1 MVAVGRAGR
10 CFPPLRK
17 GTRKET
23 ARKRGG
29 ERASFVFLSSHH
41 SKQFNR
47 HRAAKCYVAAVSRRL
62 GWIESLKNEIY
73 VRITKPAKMYVLE
86 SDRGRHSYQGGKNLH
101 SLTFSHEMTYRAR
114 TRSVCSVCLRETV
127 NGSKG
132 VAVRGA
138 GHDMV
143 PCPPMSPL
151 NLAPLSRRSSHKCRY
166 PDLWSQFSTVHSTPL
181 VCLGRDQI

>member
-1 MVAVGRAGR
+1 MDEDFSFLPSLLSVSPIFPHSVISRTWAGEEGWSRSRSVGQVDVFPR
-10 CFPPLRK
+10 CEK
-17 GTRKET
+17 EGTRKET

-29 ERASFVFLSSHH
+29 ERASFVFLSSLH

-73 VRITKPAKMYVLE
+73 VRTTKPAKMYVLE
-86 SDRGRHSYQGGKNLH
+86 SDRGRQSYQGGKNLH

-132 VAVRGA
+132 VAVGGA

-143 PCPPMSPL
+143 PCPPHEP
-151 NLAPLSRRSSHKCRY
+151 
-166 PDLWSQFSTVHSTPL
+166 T
-181 VCLGRDQI
+181 